1 MSRYRDRFVRWEGRR
16 VTEVTEVSVGRQ
28 APAFELPDEQNQPWN
43 LSGNLELGP
52 VMLVFYRGD
61 W

>member
-1 MSRYRDRFVRWEGRR
+1 M
-16 VTEVTEVSVGRQ
+16 TEVTEVSVGQQ

-43 LSGNLELGP
+43 LSGHLELGP